1 MSHTPTIAVVNQKGG
16 VGKSFIA
23 DEIAFHCEREGIVYG
38 FFDLDDQGGTYHTS
52 AGASEDEAEVRIVD
66 TPGAL
71 KANLRFVLEE
81 SDVVVVP
88 VRPSE
93 RGVPAS
99 EHMLELVERVA
110 KDAVHIVVVNCWNRF
125 VSASQFAA
133 HEREWVGRGWRVF
146 HIPQAELVTRAEAVR
161 RSVVELDRRARVSK
175 AVGELCAAVVEEVI

>member
-38 FFDLDDQGGTYHTS
+38 FFDLDDQSGTYHTS
-52 AGASEDEAEVRIVD
+52 AGASEDEAEVRIVG

-81 SDVVVVP
+81 SDAVVVP

-133 HEREWVGRGWRVF
+133 HEREWAGRGWRVF